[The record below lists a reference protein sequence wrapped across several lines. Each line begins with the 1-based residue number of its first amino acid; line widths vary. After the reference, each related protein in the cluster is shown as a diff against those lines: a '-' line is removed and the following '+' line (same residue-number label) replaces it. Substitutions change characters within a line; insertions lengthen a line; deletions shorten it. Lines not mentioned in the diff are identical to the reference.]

1 LEVKNLSDVNEALCY
16 NALKSDNAYSMSGF
30 LALKSRASLRFRLF
44 WVVVALVCVALF
56 VFGIARY
63 GVSHAN
69 VSTLR
74 ETPAII
80 WVFFVAPCLGFLI
93 AVSFLVLPN
102 FIGFNLIVCLCLW
115 ALAEVVF
122 GQLITPPPL
131 TEGEPQSLRAASYY
145 HYHPRIGYALE
156 PDNHARHRKLIDGVL
171 AYEVGYVI
179 DKHGRRQ
186 VTGQGR
192 STTDRFILFFGG
204 SNIFGEGLNQSQTLP
219 DQVQRLAPGY
229 SVYNYGMHGYGV
241 AQMLDLIASRNFAAE
256 VTQPRGLAVFYFIP
270 GHMGR
275 LVGAS
280 NVVASWGRHFSYY
293 KIGSAGRLVREGD
306 FSGGRQ
312 FLSLAY
318 GLLHKSKVLKYF
330 GIVFPL
336 RYTEEDYELAAEIV
350 LESQRRLQDAFETA
364 ELFVVLSPTVG
375 TEQAM
380 AAEHFASAMRKHF
393 IPVIDLT
400 DALDLTDRR
409 YRISQHDY
417 HQSAEANRILAQQ
430 IIAALDLR

>member
-1 LEVKNLSDVNEALCY
+1 
-16 NALKSDNAYSMSGF
+16 
-30 LALKSRASLRFRLF
+30 
-44 WVVVALVCVALF
+44 VALF

-74 ETPAII
+74 ETPAVI

-93 AVSFLVLPN
+93 AVSFLVFPD

-115 ALAEVVF
+115 ALAEIVF

-131 TEGEPQSLRAASYY
+131 AEGEPQSLRAASYY
-145 HYHPRIGYALE
+145 RYHPRLGYALE
-156 PDNHARHRKLIDGVL
+156 PDNQARHRKLIGGELTYD
-171 AYEVGYVI
+171 VGYVI
-179 DKHGRRQ
+179 DEHGRRQ
-186 VTGQGR
+186 VTGQGQ
-192 STTDRFILFFGG
+192 STADRFILFFGG
-204 SNIFGEGLNQSQTLP
+204 SNIFGEGLNQGETLP

-241 AQMLDLIASRNFAAE
+241 AQMLDLIASRNLAAE
-256 VTQPRGLAVFYFIP
+256 ISQRRGFVVFYFIP

-293 KIGSAGRLVREGD
+293 KIRPAGRVAREGD
-306 FSGGRQ
+306 FAGGRQ
-312 FLSLAY
+312 LLTLAY
-318 GLLHKSKVLKYF
+318 GLLQKSKVLKYF

-336 RYTEEDYELAAEIV
+336 RYTEKDYALAAEIV

-364 ELFVVLSPTVG
+364 ELFVVLSPAIG
-375 TEQAM
+375 TDQAM
-380 AAEHFASAMRKHF
+380 VVGHFASAMRKRF

-400 DALDLTDRR
+400 DALDLTNRR
-409 YRISQHDY
+409 YRLAQHDY
-417 HQSAEANRILAQQ
+417 HQSAEANRLLAQR